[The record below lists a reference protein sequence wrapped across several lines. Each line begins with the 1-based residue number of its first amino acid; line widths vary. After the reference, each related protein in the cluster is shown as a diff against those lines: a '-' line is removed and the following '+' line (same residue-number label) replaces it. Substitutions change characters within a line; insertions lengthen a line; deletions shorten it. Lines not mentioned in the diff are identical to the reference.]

1 MPMLPEFVSRL
12 LRSRVAAGPPTP
24 RITAN
29 RPQVGRAA
37 PLDDGAGAVPK
48 VGSEPTTAARPI
60 PDSDS
65 VLSPKG
71 GVGNETNFC
80 PVTAADI
87 LAQPPE
93 PIPWVWEAYLG
104 PGTLALLVAFM
115 KVGKSTLAYTLAV
128 AVARGTPFLTRATKK
143 GGVLILAI
151 EEHPQD
157 IRRRL
162 ERLGM
167 QSGDPIYVHFG
178 SLDASP
184 KTFEAMADYIRQN
197 EIALVII
204 DTLAFFWTV
213 INEND
218 NAEMVRRVR
227 PLLNLARETNIAV
240 LALHHERKSGGEDG
254 RGIRGGSAL
263 FALVD
268 QALLLDRRQG
278 GASTQRVLK
287 AVGRYDETPR
297 ELILKFDD
305 GGYRAIG
312 SRDEAQKEDMK
323 TTVRG
328 ALSDQ
333 PKDIET
339 LVKETGLTGKAVRA
353 ALGALGAEVTREGK
367 GVKGDPARYRLAA
380 SDSIPSQP
388 SLMGEDPNSGS
399 AAPSGRLASALDG
412 VPGRP
417 RRSIR
422 WDRVPDWREPPIS
435 RFRRRV

>member
-1 MPMLPEFVSRL
+1 M
-12 LRSRVAAGPPTP
+12 
-24 RITAN
+24 
-29 RPQVGRAA
+29 
-37 PLDDGAGAVPK
+37 
-48 VGSEPTTAARPI
+48 
-60 PDSDS
+60 
-65 VLSPKG
+65 
-71 GVGNETNFC
+71 
-80 PVTAADI
+80 TAADI